1 MKLDASRFFID
12 RPIFAAVLS
21 IVITVA
27 GLLAIPVLPLSEYP
41 DVVPPTVQVRAVY
54 PGANP
59 TTLSQT
65 VAAPLEEAI
74 NGVDNMIYMKSVA
87 ASDGVMQLDV
97 VFRNGTDVDQAQVQ
111 VQNRV
116 SQALPRL
123 PEAVRQLGVS
133 TTKSA
138 PNLTMVVFLKSTD
151 GRYDQLYLRNYILL
165 NIRDELNRV
174 DGVGQVFLF
183 GGGDY
188 AMRIW
193 LDPEK
198 AAARGIAA
206 GDVVRALREQNIQVS
221 AGSIG
226 APPQPN
232 GSDLQIAINAQ
243 GRLSTVQEFSDVV
256 VKTGARGELTRVG
269 DIARVELGASEYSL
283 RSLSDNQRAVAIP
296 IFEAPGANSLQM
308 SNDVRATMARLEKNF
323 PPGITWSVDY
333 DPTVFV
339 RQSIESVVQTLL
351 EAILLVVIVVVLFLQ
366 TWRASIIPLLAV
378 PVSIIGT
385 FSLLL
390 VFGFSINTLTLF
402 GLVLAIGIVVDDAI
416 VVVENVERNIEA
428 GLSPREAAHRAM
440 SEVSGPI
447 IAIGLV
453 LTAVFVPIAFLGGI
467 TGQFYRQFAVTIAI
481 STLIS
486 TINSLTLS
494 PALAA
499 VLLRGHDA
507 PKDRLQTWI
516 DGAFGWLFRPFNRG
530 FSRARDSYSTR
541 VGTLVAKRRY
551 AVAGYAVMLVLAVL
565 AFRAVPAGFIPTQD
579 KQFLFAGTILPEG
592 ASLDRTEAVTRQ
604 MTEIAKSVPGVG
616 TIVALPGFNA
626 LQNANTPNSATVFIG
641 LKPPGERELSALEIT
656 QRLNIAYGGIKEG
669 LGFALMPPAVLGLG
683 NAAGFEMYVQDR
695 RNAGFG
701 ELNASVQAL
710 TGRMRQTPGFDP
722 FSVLSSFQSNVPQLE
737 AIVDRTKAKQQGVSL
752 NDLFETLQVYL
763 GSAYVNDFNLLGRTY
778 TVYAQAD
785 AQFRDEI
792 ADIQRLKVRNGLG
805 EMVPIGGLVTVK
817 ESYGPDPVVRFN
829 GYPAADISGGADPAL
844 MSSAEALQTAAR
856 LATETLP
863 SGMTF
868 EWSGLS
874 YQQVNQGNAALLVYP
889 LCVLFVFL
897 VLAAL
902 YESWSLPLAVILIVP
917 LCLLSAIGGTW
928 LLNVI
933 HGIWLGLFGATAP
946 PTFLDNNIFTQV
958 GLIVLMGLACK
969 NAILIVEFA
978 RELEQRGRDTIAAAL
993 EASRLRLRP
1002 ILMTSFAFIMGVL
1015 PLVFARGAGSEIRH
1029 VMGVTVFLGMLGVT
1043 FFGLFLTPVFYVLLR
1058 RFATRKE
1065 RRAAQRRGD
1074 GEGGSGPMSG
1084 GGAVGGG
1091 PTPEGVHV

>member
-21 IVITVA
+21 IVITIA
-27 GLLAIPVLPLSEYP
+27 GLLALPNLPLSEYP

-74 NGVDNMIYMKSVA
+74 NGVDDMIYMKSVA

-97 VFRNGTDVDQAQVQ
+97 VFAIGTDVDKAQVQ

-133 TTKSA
+133 TNKSA
-138 PNLTMVVFLKSTD
+138 PNLTMVVFLKSD
-151 GRYDQLYLRNYILL
+151 GRYDEVYLRNYILL
-165 NIRDELNRV
+165 NLRDELNRV
-174 DGVGQVFLF
+174 EGVGQVYLF

-198 AAARGIAA
+198 TAARGISA
-206 GDVVRALREQNIQVS
+206 GDVVRALREQNVQVS

-226 APPQPN
+226 GPPQPR
-232 GSDLQIAINAQ
+232 GSDLQVAIDVQ
-243 GRLSTVQEFSDVV
+243 GRLDTVEEFADVV
-256 VKTGARGELTRVG
+256 VKTGPRGELTRVG
-269 DIARVELGASEYSL
+269 DIARVELGASEYAL
-283 RSLSDNQRAVAIP
+283 RSLSNGQRAVAIP

-308 SNDVRATMARLEKNF
+308 SADVRATMRRLEKDL
-323 PPGITWSVDY
+323 PEGVTWSVDY

-339 RQSIESVVQTLL
+339 RQSIESVVETLL
-351 EAILLVVIVVVLFLQ
+351 EAILLVVVVVVLFLQ

-378 PVSIIGT
+378 PVSIVGT
-385 FSLLL
+385 FAVLLL
-390 VFGFSINTLTLF
+390 LGFSINTLTLF

-453 LTAVFVPIAFLGGI
+453 LTAVFVPIAFLDGI

-481 STLIS
+481 STIIS
-486 TINSLTLS
+486 TVNSLTLS

-499 VLLRGHDA
+499 SLLQPHGA
-507 PKDRLQTWI
+507 PPDRLTTWI
-516 DGAFGWLFRPFNRG
+516 DRAFGWLFRPFNR
-530 FSRARDSYSTR
+530 FFRRAGDGYSTR
-541 VGTLVAKRRY
+541 VASLVARRRHATAAY
-551 AVAGYAVMLVLAVL
+551 VVMLVLAVL

-579 KQFLFAGTILPEG
+579 KQYLFAGTLLPEA

-604 MTEIAKSVPGVG
+604 MTDIARAIPGVDM
-616 TIVALPGFNA
+616 ILALPGFNA

-641 LKPPGERELSALEIT
+641 LKPPEERELSALEIV
-656 QRLNIAYGGIKEG
+656 QRLNIGFGSIKEG
-669 LGFALMPPAVLGLG
+669 LGFALMPPAVIGLG

-695 RNAGFG
+695 RNAGFA
-701 ELNASVQAL
+701 ELNAAVQGV
-710 TGRMRQTPGFDP
+710 TGQMRQTPGFDP
-722 FSVLSSFQSNVPQLE
+722 FSVLSSFQPNVPQLE

-752 NDLFETLQVYL
+752 DALFETLQVYL

-785 AQFRDEI
+785 APFRDEV

-805 EMVPIGGLVTVK
+805 EMVPIGGLVSIK
-817 ESYGPDPVVRFN
+817 ESFGPDPVVRFN
-829 GYPAADISGGADPAL
+829 GFPAADVAGGANPAL
-844 MSSAEALQTAAR
+844 MSSTEALETAAAIAAR
-856 LATETLP
+856 TLP

-874 YQQVNQGNAALLVYP
+874 YQQVNQGDAALLVFP

-902 YESWSLPLAVILIVP
+902 YESWTLPLAVILIVP
-917 LCLLSAIGGTW
+917 LCLLSAIGG
-928 LLNVI
+928 
-933 HGIWLGLFGATAP
+933 IWLINAAHGLWLAVFGADAP
-946 PTFLDNNIFTQV
+946 PEFLDNNIFTQV

-978 RELEQRGRDTIAAAL
+978 RELEQQGRDTIDAAL
-993 EASRLRLRP
+993 EACRLRLRP
-1002 ILMTSFAFIMGVL
+1002 ILMTSLAFIMGVL
-1015 PLVFARGAGSEIRH
+1015 PLVFASGAGAEIRY
-1029 VMGVTVFLGMLGVT
+1029 VMGLTVFLGMLGVT
-1043 FFGLFLTPVFYVLLR
+1043 VFGLFLTPVFYVLMR
-1058 RFATRKE
+1058 RLATRKE
-1065 RRAAQRRGD
+1065 RRAARQRGPD
-1074 GEGGSGPMSG
+1074 GAPPAPAGPPGEGAHG
-1084 GGAVGGG
+1084 
-1091 PTPEGVHV
+1091 